1 MVPLNPSGVAGQ
13 KSPPVQRVRELSIGI
28 ARGEEGDR
36 SVAFSYAREELAGG
50 PLLKGRRKRGATMYW
65 GAWAK
70 LLAEASTS
78 GALSSE
84 IGAVAIPVG
93 ELPELQSPRQLH
105 WRDWLLLL

>member
-1 MVPLNPSGVAGQ
+1 MVPLNPSGVAGP
-13 KSPPVQRVRELSIGI
+13 KSPPVQRRELSIGI

-50 PLLKGRRKRGATMYW
+50 PLLKGRRKRDATMYR

-70 LLAEASTS
+70 LLAEPSTS

-84 IGAVAIPVG
+84 IAAVAIPIG

-105 WRDWLLLL
+105 WRDWLSLL